1 MKDKGET
8 QLPSTPISVPGW
20 DASKAADSFRDFA
33 RNVHG
38 MAKDVLLRDGRHA
51 EMFFFMP
58 LDGNG
63 HIVLWRSNDRD
74 LESEWLRRHIQE
86 HYAFGVVH
94 VVEAWMH
101 LAPTPGDHTLR
112 QIMDGEIKVSE
123 LRKEDRK
130 EALMVSA
137 QSRDGWALSWVD
149 EILRDGAGKPL
160 FGTCREFDDFRGRFG
175 KVFG

>member
-1 MKDKGET
+1 MKDKEKA
-8 QLPSTPISVPGW
+8 QLQSTPISVPGW
-20 DASKAADSFRDFA
+20 DASKAADSFRAFA
-33 RNVHG
+33 RHIHG
-38 MAKDVLLRDGRHA
+38 MAKEVLLRDGHHA

-58 LDGNG
+58 LSGRG
-63 HIVLWRSNDRD
+63 HIALWRSNDRD
-74 LESEWLRRHIQE
+74 LEAEWLRRHIRE

-94 VVEAWMH
+94 VVETWMR
-101 LAPTPGDHTLR
+101 LAPPEDHTLR
-112 QIMDGEIKVSE
+112 QIMDGEIKISE

-137 QSRDGWALSWVD
+137 QSHDGWALSWVD

-160 FGTCREFDDFRGRFG
+160 LGACREFNDFQGRFG